1 MIIYSEQT
9 QHQAPLQQKLSDE
22 TGLLNEMSDILST
35 AEMGFRRRQRTKNS
49 LATVL
54 GVINE

>member
-9 QHQAPLQQKLSDE
+9 QHRAPLQQKLSDE
-22 TGLLNEMSDILST
+22 TGLLNEVSDILWT

-49 LATVL
+49 LPL
-54 GVINE
+54 Y